1 MQHTPLLNSPKTNTH
16 KKDSVMTLL
25 IIFLLVLIGL
35 VAGIFSGLIGIGG
48 AIIIIPSLIFLLGMD
63 QYQAQGTS
71 LAVMLPPIGLLAAYN
86 YYKAGALNWKYAL
99 IISATFLIGG
109 YFGSRIALN
118 IPQVVLRKILAVI
131 LALIAIKL
139 FWSK

>member
-1 MQHTPLLNSPKTNTH
+1 
-16 KKDSVMTLL
+16 MTFAVILLL
-25 IIFLLVLIGL
+25 IIIGL

-86 YYKAGALNWKYAL
+86 YYQAGALNWKFAL
-99 IISATFLIGG
+99 VIASAFLIGG
-109 YFGSRIALN
+109 YFGSKMALH
-118 IPQVVLRKILAVI
+118 IPEVILRKV
-131 LALIAIKL
+131 LALFLVFIAIKL
-139 FWSK
+139 FLSK

>member
-1 MQHTPLLNSPKTNTH
+1 
-16 KKDSVMTLL
+16 MTLTVL
-25 IIFLLVLIGL
+25 IILILIGL
-35 VAGIFSGLIGIGG
+35 IAGIFSGLIGIGG

-86 YYKAGALNWKYAL
+86 YYKAGALNWKYAM
-99 IISATFLIGG
+99 IIATAFLIGG
-109 YFGSRIALN
+109 YFGSRLTLQ
-118 IPQVVLRKILAVI
+118 IPEIVLRKVLAVI

-139 FWSK
+139 FLSK

>member
-1 MQHTPLLNSPKTNTH
+1 MPK
-16 KKDSVMTLL
+16 MTLA
-25 IIFLLVLIGL
+25 IIFLLILIGL

-99 IISATFLIGG
+99 VISAAFLIGG
-109 YFGSRIALN
+109 YFGSKMALH
-118 IPQVVLRKILAVI
+118 IPEALLRKVLAVI
-131 LALIAIKL
+131 LVFIVVKL
-139 FWSK
+139 FLSK

>member
-1 MQHTPLLNSPKTNTH
+1 MPK
-16 KKDSVMTLL
+16 MTIPVVLLL
-25 IIFLLVLIGL
+25 ILIGL
-35 VAGIFSGLIGIGG
+35 VAGVFSGLIGIGG
-48 AIIIIPSLIFLLGMD
+48 AIIIIPSLVFLMGMD

-99 IISATFLIGG
+99 IISAAFLAGG
-109 YFGSRIALN
+109 YFGSKIALN
-118 IPQVVLRKILAVI
+118 IPQVVLKKVLAVI

-139 FWSK
+139 FWTK

>member
-1 MQHTPLLNSPKTNTH
+1 
-16 KKDSVMTLL
+16 MTKMTLAVILLL
-25 IIFLLVLIGL
+25 IIIGL

-86 YYKAGALNWKYAL
+86 YYQAGALNWKFAL
-99 IISATFLIGG
+99 IIASAFLIGG
-109 YFGSRIALN
+109 YFGSKMALH
-118 IPQVVLRKILAVI
+118 IPEVILRKM
-131 LALIAIKL
+131 LALFLVFIAIKL
-139 FWSK
+139 FLSK

>member
-1 MQHTPLLNSPKTNTH
+1 MPK
-16 KKDSVMTLL
+16 MTLA
-25 IIFLLVLIGL
+25 IIFLLILIGL

-99 IISATFLIGG
+99 VISAAFLIGG
-109 YFGSRIALN
+109 YFGSKMALH
-118 IPQVVLRKILAVI
+118 IPEALLRKVLAVI
-131 LALIAIKL
+131 LVFIAVKL
-139 FWSK
+139 FLSK

>member
-1 MQHTPLLNSPKTNTH
+1 MPK
-16 KKDSVMTLL
+16 MTIAIILLL
-25 IIFLLVLIGL
+25 ILIGL

-99 IISATFLIGG
+99 VISAAFLIGG
-109 YFGSRIALN
+109 YFGSKMALH
-118 IPQVVLRKILAVI
+118 IPEVILRKVLAVI
-131 LALIAIKL
+131 LVFIAVKL
-139 FWSK
+139 FLSK